1 MNVTQKFINV
11 PEEYSEY
18 SEYYN
23 DDYKKIVRRLVLRSN
38 KLPLNDID
46 MNIKIDSI
54 LEKPMFYEEIETLI
68 TDINW
73 YEKELEYS
81 VEHLLYFIKCRID
94 KDNYQREL
102 DERKQK
108 SDKLYYNVLKQR
120 EKKESERDHTNIQYK
135 LEKMRR
141 DHLYEEHKRNEE
153 KKLLE
158 KRTKYVRGKIS
169 DEMITYYM
177 MNTKAP
183 KSKAINKLMKFMM
196 KYFDRLSLMS
206 SLSEIVK
213 SETDYETSNI
223 NPYYNRMKELDIT
236 WDDINFYSKYIDTV
250 MVRPKIEDSIDGMP
264 ISIRDHGKN
273 SSDGTYLLKCRKL

>member
-23 DDYKKIVRRLVLRSN
+23 DEYKKILRRLVLRSN

-46 MNIKIDSI
+46 MNTKIVSI

-120 EKKESERDHTNIQYK
+120 EKKEYDVKELVEKTFKGKIRDFADK
-135 LEKMRR
+135 FGSVADM
-141 DHLYEEHKRNEE
+141 LYELGNN
-153 KKLLE
+153 
-158 KRTKYVRGKIS
+158 
-169 DEMITYYM
+169 D
-177 MNTKAP
+177 N
-183 KSKAINKLMKFMM
+183 
-196 KYFDRLSLMS
+196 
-206 SLSEIVK
+206 
-213 SETDYETSNI
+213 
-223 NPYYNRMKELDIT
+223 
-236 WDDINFYSKYIDTV
+236 
-250 MVRPKIEDSIDGMP
+250 
-264 ISIRDHGKN
+264 
-273 SSDGTYLLKCRKL
+273 